1 MKRLQVHK
9 IKLLYLIMH
18 YTGQLSIFINL
29 LDVDMLSLILFK
41 PVNIE
46 KSVFM
51 LYINI
56 IFCK

>member
-1 MKRLQVHK
+1 
-9 IKLLYLIMH
+9 MH

>member
-1 MKRLQVHK
+1 LADVKTSSSQDK
-9 IKLLYLIMH
+9 ITVFNYALYRTTFYI
-18 YTGQLSIFINL
+18 YKF
-29 LDVDMLSLILFK
+29 ILFK